1 MGWLILPRKPEPEMA
16 SDAEEVNAYA
26 SAAALAFRDA
36 IDNTL
41 VDQVLSLGGTSAWL
55 LDLVTGPGGIPLK
68 IARCAPNAQA
78 MSIGW
83 SAGIG

>member
-1 MGWLILPRKPEPEMA
+1 MGWLTLPRKPEPEMA

-36 IDNTL
+36 IDNTP
-41 VDQVLSLGGTSAWL
+41 VDQVLSLGRTSAWL

-68 IARCAPNAQA
+68 IARCPPNTQG
-78 MSIGW
+78 MSMGW
-83 SAGIG
+83 SVGIG